1 MNREVHVR
9 ICGGR
14 RVKLPPPTRR
24 TAAAAAGAALSGH
37 GGSDPDGLGAG
48 AGRLPRQPL
57 LGAAGVGRHDGA
69 GRPPPGRGDVGHRR
83 RGGGAGPTPPR
94 TRRGRGV
101 GPRHRACGGPGEG
114 GAGRLYRPGAV
125 PGQGAPANVGGGVGR
140 GRPAARRPTGT
151 GRARRGRSHPVRRG
165 HRGRPRRHRGAV
177 MTPAAGDGA
186 AATTMSPLTM
196 SSPTMSEAE
205 RYQRLRSHLA
215 FLRLPTAT
223 EALPEVLDQARAEGW
238 GLLATLELLLAAE
251 VEATEAR
258 RLASRLRFACLPA
271 PWRIADFDFSA
282 QPGVDESLIRELATL
297 RFLDTAANLLFLGP
311 PVIPGL
317 PLSQSGKL

>member
-1 MNREVHVR
+1 
-9 ICGGR
+9 
-14 RVKLPPPTRR
+14 
-24 TAAAAAGAALSGH
+24 
-37 GGSDPDGLGAG
+37 
-48 AGRLPRQPL
+48 
-57 LGAAGVGRHDGA
+57 
-69 GRPPPGRGDVGHRR
+69 
-83 RGGGAGPTPPR
+83 
-94 TRRGRGV
+94 
-101 GPRHRACGGPGEG
+101 
-114 GAGRLYRPGAV
+114 
-125 PGQGAPANVGGGVGR
+125 
-140 GRPAARRPTGT
+140 
-151 GRARRGRSHPVRRG
+151 
-165 HRGRPRRHRGAV
+165 

-186 AATTMSPLTM
+186 AATTMSPPTM
-196 SSPTMSEAE
+196 SPTTMSEAE

-238 GLLATLELLLAAE
+238 GLLATLERLLAAE

-282 QPGVDESLIRELATL
+282 QSGVDESLIRELATL
-297 RFLDTAANLLFLGP
+297 RFLDTASNLLFLGP

>member
-1 MNREVHVR
+1 
-9 ICGGR
+9 
-14 RVKLPPPTRR
+14 
-24 TAAAAAGAALSGH
+24 
-37 GGSDPDGLGAG
+37 
-48 AGRLPRQPL
+48 
-57 LGAAGVGRHDGA
+57 
-69 GRPPPGRGDVGHRR
+69 
-83 RGGGAGPTPPR
+83 
-94 TRRGRGV
+94 
-101 GPRHRACGGPGEG
+101 
-114 GAGRLYRPGAV
+114 
-125 PGQGAPANVGGGVGR
+125 
-140 GRPAARRPTGT
+140 
-151 GRARRGRSHPVRRG
+151 
-165 HRGRPRRHRGAV
+165 

-238 GLLATLELLLAAE
+238 GLLATLERLLAAE

-317 PLSQSGKL
+317 PLS

>member
-24 TAAAAAGAALSGH
+24 
-37 GGSDPDGLGAG
+37 
-48 AGRLPRQPL
+48 
-57 LGAAGVGRHDGA
+57 
-69 GRPPPGRGDVGHRR
+69 
-83 RGGGAGPTPPR
+83 
-94 TRRGRGV
+94 
-101 GPRHRACGGPGEG
+101 
-114 GAGRLYRPGAV
+114 
-125 PGQGAPANVGGGVGR
+125 
-140 GRPAARRPTGT
+140 PAARCPTGT
-151 GRARRGRSHPVRRG
+151 GRARRGRPRPVRRG

-186 AATTMSPLTM
+186 AATTMSPPTM
-196 SSPTMSEAE
+196 SPTTMSPTTMSEAE

-238 GLLATLELLLAAE
+238 GLLATLERLLAAE

-311 PVIPGL
+311 GVIPGL
-317 PLSQSGKL
+317 A

>member
-24 TAAAAAGAALSGH
+24 
-37 GGSDPDGLGAG
+37 
-48 AGRLPRQPL
+48 
-57 LGAAGVGRHDGA
+57 
-69 GRPPPGRGDVGHRR
+69 
-83 RGGGAGPTPPR
+83 
-94 TRRGRGV
+94 
-101 GPRHRACGGPGEG
+101 
-114 GAGRLYRPGAV
+114 
-125 PGQGAPANVGGGVGR
+125 
-140 GRPAARRPTGT
+140 PAARCPTGT
-151 GRARRGRSHPVRRG
+151 GRARRGRPRSVRRG

-186 AATTMSPLTM
+186 AATTMSPLTMSSLTM

-238 GLLATLELLLAAE
+238 GLLATLE
-251 VEATEAR
+251 R
-258 RLASRLRFACLPA
+258 
-271 PWRIADFDFSA
+271 
-282 QPGVDESLIRELATL
+282 
-297 RFLDTAANLLFLGP
+297 
-311 PVIPGL
+311 
-317 PLSQSGKL
+317 

>member
-24 TAAAAAGAALSGH
+24 
-37 GGSDPDGLGAG
+37 
-48 AGRLPRQPL
+48 
-57 LGAAGVGRHDGA
+57 
-69 GRPPPGRGDVGHRR
+69 
-83 RGGGAGPTPPR
+83 
-94 TRRGRGV
+94 
-101 GPRHRACGGPGEG
+101 
-114 GAGRLYRPGAV
+114 
-125 PGQGAPANVGGGVGR
+125 
-140 GRPAARRPTGT
+140 PAARCPTGT

-165 HRGRPRRHRGAV
+165 HDGRPRRHRGAV

-186 AATTMSPLTM
+186 AATTMSPT
-196 SSPTMSEAE
+196 TMSEAE

-223 EALPEVLDQARAEGW
+223 EALPEVLDQARADGW
-238 GLLATLELLLAAE
+238 GLLATLERLLAAE

-311 PVIPGL
+311 GVIPGL